1 MTDPSVTI
9 TTGVRSYRRAALAF
23 GLLILLPVALSMIN
37 VTFAQSWKVHFFP
50 AAIFLAALPFGPVG
64 GLIAGITGSLY
75 SALMLGNPYL
85 IVGNVILGV
94 MTGVFIRKSFNI
106 IPAVL
111 LAYACQLPWLIVSD
125 YFFLGLSAEFI
136 ARLVVVLF
144 LGNLLWAL
152 LIALTMKP
160 IKKYLC

>member
-1 MTDPSVTI
+1 MTNSSLTA
-9 TTGVRSYRRAALAF
+9 TGVTPYRRAALAF
-23 GLLILLPVALSMIN
+23 GLLVLLPIALSLVN

-50 AAIFLAALPFGPVG
+50 AAIFLATIPFGPVG
-64 GLIAGITGSLY
+64 GFVAGITGSLY

-94 MTGVFIRKSFNI
+94 MTGVLVRKSFNI

-125 YFFLGLSAEFI
+125 YFFAGLSAEFI

>member
-23 GLLILLPVALSMIN
+23 GLLILLPIALSLIN
-37 VTFAQSWKVHFFP
+37 ITFAQSWKVHFFP
-50 AAIFLAALPFGPVG
+50 AAIFLAAVSFGPVG
-64 GLIAGITGSLY
+64 GFVAGITGSLY

-94 MTGVFIRKSFNI
+94 MTGVLVRKSFNI

-125 YFFLGLSAEFI
+125 YFFAGLSAEFI